1 MGHAQP
7 QQSSSSGVMAAVL
20 VAVLLLAILGVLV
33 VVVGGLFFVGVSRA
47 QSNMV
52 VHEQIARATA
62 ARANADAVVSRLQ
75 VSPGSLPLLPAI
87 PELPVLPALA
97 PPPTLTE
104 APVFTRVP
112 AKFVSV
118 QVQIDRQGDASV
130 DGEEVDL
137 DALKAHLKAVKQE
150 MNSRLSLELSV
161 DAECLFKHVV
171 AVMDLCKEIG
181 DIEVRLASSEPSD
194 VATVETVDSK

>member
-1 MGHAQP
+1 MGYDQS
-7 QQSSSSGVMAAVL
+7 QRSSSSGVLVAVL
-20 VAVLLLAILGVLV
+20 VAVLLFAVMAVLV
-33 VVVGGLFFVGVSRA
+33 VVVGGLFFVRSSRMP
-47 QSNMV
+47 SEMV
-52 VHEQIARATA
+52 AYEQVARAEA
-62 ARANADAVVSRLQ
+62 VQANADATVLRLQ
-75 VSPGSLPLLPAI
+75 TEPRMVPA
-87 PELPVLPALA
+87 LPAL
-97 PPPTLTE
+97 PELTPLP
-104 APVFTRVP
+104 AFPARPASTRAP
-112 AKFVSV
+112 AKIVSV
-118 QVQIDRQGDASV
+118 KVQLDRQGDASV